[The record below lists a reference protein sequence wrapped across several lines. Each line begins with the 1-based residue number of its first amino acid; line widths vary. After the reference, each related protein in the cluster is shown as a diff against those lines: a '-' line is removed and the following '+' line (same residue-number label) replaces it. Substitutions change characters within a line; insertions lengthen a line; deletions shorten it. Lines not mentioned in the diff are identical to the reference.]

1 MYPSGLQPFGGG
13 GKADTLEKYQ
23 DKLIIDQ
30 NVLVKKVNIVFES
43 FKLINEWSKNL
54 NEGHLKEK
62 VVKFNQ
68 TVMKSLTK
76 NNNNTMNHDEL
87 LRIQNMVADFNF
99 QNKNI
104 KDFSKESIFS
114 NNNFLL
120 IKF

>member
-1 MYPSGLQPFGGG
+1 
-13 GKADTLEKYQ
+13 
-23 DKLIIDQ
+23 
-30 NVLVKKVNIVFES
+30 
-43 FKLINEWSKNL
+43 
-54 NEGHLKEK
+54 
-62 VVKFNQ
+62 
-68 TVMKSLTK
+68 
-76 NNNNTMNHDEL
+76 MNHDEL